1 MNIFAII
8 ITCNPTPTDLQNA
21 ISSLLPQVKKI
32 IIVDNGSTNIDDF
45 SFPAKVELIK
55 LKKNEGIAKAT
66 NIGLKRAIELKA
78 DFVITS
84 DQDSVYPSD
93 YVDNFLKA
101 YSEYDEKSIAA
112 YVPVF
117 YEKNSHS
124 VKPVYVKKH
133 GFIKKIQQKKD
144 SQFVYQAIA
153 SGMIIKISSFQTVG
167 FMNEDLFIDSVDFEW
182 CWKVAYCG
190 KKILSV
196 RNLKLT
202 HSLGDNNV
210 KILNKDIS
218 VHSVQRYYYITRN
231 TAYLSF
237 HSPYISFSVRLQ
249 LFAKSILYIFGYSVL
264 SKEHIKTYRILV
276 KAFFDGM
283 NKRLGKNNFLSTKRL
298 DTSSLLD

>member
-8 ITCNPTPTDLQNA
+8 ITYNPTLTDLHNA

-55 LKKNEGIAKAT
+55 LNENEGIAKAT

-84 DQDSVYPSD
+84 DQDSVYPDD
-93 YVDNFLKA
+93 YVYNFFKA

-117 YEKNSHS
+117 YEKNSNS
-124 VKPVYVKKH
+124 VKPVYMKKH

-144 SQFVYQAIA
+144 SQFVCQAIA
-153 SGMIIKISSFQTVG
+153 SGMIIKVSSLQTVG

-218 VHSVQRYYYITRN
+218 SHSLQRYYYITRN

-237 HSPYISFSVRLQ
+237 HCSYISFSVKFQ
-249 LFAKSILYIFGYSVL
+249 LFIKAILYILGYTVL
-264 SKEHIKTYRILV
+264 SKKHFKTFNLL
-276 KAFFDGM
+276 KNAFKNGK
-283 NKRLGKNNFLSTKRL
+283 KRNLGKSLVNF
-298 DTSSLLD
+298 

>member
-8 ITCNPTPTDLQNA
+8 ITYNPTPTDLQNA

-55 LKKNEGIAKAT
+55 LNENEGIAKAT

-84 DQDSVYPSD
+84 DQDSVYPDD
-93 YVDNFLKA
+93 YVYNFKKA
-101 YSEYDEKSIAA
+101 YSEYDEESIAA

-117 YEKNSHS
+117 YEKNSNS
-124 VKPVYVKKH
+124 VKPVYMKKH

-144 SQFVYQAIA
+144 SQFVCQAIA
-153 SGMIIKISSFQTVG
+153 SGMIIKVSSLQTVG
-167 FMNEDLFIDSVDFEW
+167 FMNENLFIDSVDFEW

-218 VHSVQRYYYITRN
+218 SHSLQRYYYITRN

-237 HSPYISFSVRLQ
+237 HCSYISFSVKFQ
-249 LFAKSILYIFGYSVL
+249 LFIKAILYILGYTLL
-264 SKEHIKTYRILV
+264 SKEHFKTFNLLIT
-276 KAFFDGM
+276 AFKNGK
-283 NKRLGKNNFLSTKRL
+283 KRNLGKSLVNF
-298 DTSSLLD
+298 